1 MIDKECISKIIVC
14 AHKPDFFIS
23 DNLYMPIQVGKS
35 ISNFD
40 LGIQGDNSGGNISKK
55 NREYCELTAHYW
67 AWKNLK
73 GIDQIGLAHYRRY
86 LNFSNNSSVLL
97 NVKSINEVNSPK
109 TDFNKLL
116 DKYDIV
122 LSNYDYHTASNKVHY
137 CYKHILEDYEI
148 LRETLLKLYPE
159 YIPSFD
165 HIMIRTNK
173 ASVGNM
179 FFTKWAVFDAYSEW
193 LFTLLFE
200 AEKRVKL
207 SPYDY
212 QRRVFGLMAERL
224 IDVYCHYNKLKVKRY
239 PILYI
244 ADIPDD
250 KKNKNVLIY
259 NFKKIKK
266 TVMFHLSSKRRL

>member
-1 MIDKECISKIIVC
+1 MTDKEYMSKIIVC
-14 AHKPDFFIS
+14 AHKQDFFIS
-23 DNLYMPIQVGKS
+23 DDLYMPIQVGKS
-35 ISNFD
+35 ISNVD
-40 LGIQGDNSGGNISKK
+40 LEIQGDNSGDNISKK

-86 LNFSNNSSVLL
+86 LDFSNNSSVLL
-97 NVKSINEVNSPK
+97 NAKPKSEVNSPK

-122 LSNYDYHTASNKVHY
+122 LSNYDYHAASNKIHY

-148 LRETLLKLYPE
+148 LRESLAELFPE
-159 YIPSFD
+159 YLPSFD
-165 HIMIRTNK
+165 HIMIRNNK

-200 AEKRVKL
+200 VEKRVKL

-212 QRRVFGLMAERL
+212 QRRVFGFMAERL
-224 IDVYCHYNKLKVKRY
+224 IDVYCHYNKLKVKRC
-239 PILYI
+239 PILYV
-244 ADIPDD
+244 ADDYR
-250 KKNKNVLIY
+250 NKSALDY
-259 NFKKIKK
+259 NFRKIKK
-266 TVMFHLSSKRRL
+266 NVMFHLSSKRRL

>member
-1 MIDKECISKIIVC
+1 MTDKECMSKIIVC
-14 AHKPDFFIS
+14 AHKQDFFIS
-23 DNLYMPIQVGKS
+23 DDLYMPIQVGKS
-35 ISNFD
+35 ISNVD
-40 LGIQGDNSGGNISKK
+40 LGIQGDNSGDNISKK

-86 LNFSNNSSVLL
+86 LDFSNNSSVLL
-97 NVKSINEVNSPK
+97 NAKPKSEVNSPK

-122 LSNYDYHTASNKVHY
+122 LSNYDYHAASNKIHY

-148 LRETLLKLYPE
+148 LRESLAELFPE
-159 YIPSFD
+159 YLPSFD
-165 HIMIRTNK
+165 HIMIRNNK

-200 AEKRVKL
+200 VEKRVKL

-212 QRRVFGLMAERL
+212 QRRVFGFMAERL
-224 IDVYCHYNKLKVKRY
+224 IDVYCHYNKLKVKRC
-239 PILYI
+239 PILYV
-244 ADIPDD
+244 ADNYRNRSALD
-250 KKNKNVLIY
+250 Y
-259 NFKKIKK
+259 NFKMIKK
-266 TVMFHLSSKRRL
+266 VVMFHLSSKRRL

>member
-1 MIDKECISKIIVC
+1 MTDKEYMSKIIVC
-14 AHKPDFFIS
+14 AHKQDFFIS
-23 DNLYMPIQVGKS
+23 DDLYMPIQVGKS
-35 ISNFD
+35 ISNVD
-40 LGIQGDNSGGNISKK
+40 LGIQGDNSGDNISKK

-73 GIDQIGLAHYRRY
+73 GIDKIGLAHYRRY
-86 LNFSNNSSVLL
+86 LDFSNNSSVLL
-97 NVKSINEVNSPK
+97 NAKPRSEVNSPN

-122 LSNYDYHTASNKVHY
+122 LSNYDYHAASNKIHY
-137 CYKHILEDYEI
+137 CYNHILEDYQI
-148 LRETLLKLYPE
+148 LRESLTELFPE
-159 YIPSFD
+159 YLPSFD

-179 FFTKWAVFDAYSEW
+179 FFTKWVVFDAYSEW

-200 AEKRVKL
+200 VEKRVKL

-212 QRRVFGLMAERL
+212 QRRVFGFMAERL
-224 IDVYCHYNKLKVKRY
+224 IDVYCHYNKLKVKRC
-239 PILYI
+239 PILYVT
-244 ADIPDD
+244 DD
-250 KKNKNVLIY
+250 HRNRSALNY

-266 TVMFHLSSKRRL
+266 NVMFHLSSKRRL

>member
-1 MIDKECISKIIVC
+1 MNNKECMSKIIVC
-14 AHKPDFFIS
+14 AHKQEFFIS
-23 DNLYMPIQVGKS
+23 DDLYMPIQVGKS
-35 ISNFD
+35 ISNVD
-40 LGIQGDNSGGNISKK
+40 LGIQGDNSGDNISKK
-55 NREYCELTAHYW
+55 NREYCELTAHYR

-86 LNFSNNSSVLL
+86 LDFSNNSSVLL
-97 NVKSINEVNSPK
+97 NAKPRSEVNSPN

-122 LSNYDYHTASNKVHY
+122 LSNYDYHAASNKIHY
-137 CYKHILEDYEI
+137 CYNHILEDYQI
-148 LRETLLKLYPE
+148 LRESLIELFPE
-159 YIPSFD
+159 YLPSFD
-165 HIMIRTNK
+165 YIMIRTNK

-200 AEKRVKL
+200 VEKRVKL

-212 QRRVFGLMAERL
+212 QRRVFGFMAERL
-224 IDVYCHYNKLKVKRY
+224 IDVYCHYNKLKVKRC
-239 PILYI
+239 PILYVT
-244 ADIPDD
+244 DD
-250 KKNKNVLIY
+250 HRNRSALNY

-266 TVMFHLSSKRRL
+266 NVMFHLSSKRRL